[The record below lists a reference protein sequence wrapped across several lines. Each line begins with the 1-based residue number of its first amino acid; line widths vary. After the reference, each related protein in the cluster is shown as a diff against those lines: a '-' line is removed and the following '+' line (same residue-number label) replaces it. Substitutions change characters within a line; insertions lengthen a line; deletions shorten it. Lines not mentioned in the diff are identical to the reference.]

1 MKAVYVIFVCIIVLL
16 LIKCFFYKLIATS
29 LVQFIKK
36 NNIEISDEQKD
47 EAVKETLYR
56 WFKVKRK

>member
-29 LVQFIKK
+29 LVHFIKK
-36 NNIEISDEQKD
+36 NNIEMTDGQKD

-56 WFKVKRK
+56 WFKVKRQ